1 MRRLIA
7 CVVLAAA
14 LAVPTVASAA
24 EGNPSLCGLAH
35 GMVFTFGA
43 PPFGSPGAVGDA
55 ASGGALK
62 GGWMGD
68 VSTARSVA
76 CHSE

>member
-7 CVVLAAA
+7 CVVVTVA

-24 EGNPSLCGLAH
+24 ELDANRCGQAH

-43 PPFGSPGAVGDA
+43 PPFGIPGAVGDA
-55 ASGGALK
+55 ASAGALK

-68 VSTARSVA
+68 VSRERSVA
-76 CHSE
+76 CHS

>member
-24 EGNPSLCGLAH
+24 EGDPSLCGRLH
-35 GMVFTFGA
+35 GMPFTGFGA
-43 PPFGSPGAVGDA
+43 PPGGSPGFVGDLA
-55 ASGGALK
+55 RTGYQKHGT
-62 GGWMGD
+62 MGD
-68 VSTARSVA
+68 VSTAASVA
-76 CHSE
+76 CHP

>member
-7 CVVLAAA
+7 CVVLVAA

-24 EGNPSLCGLAH
+24 EGDANLCGQLH

-43 PPFGSPGAVGDA
+43 PPFGSPGLVGDA

-68 VSTARSVA
+68 VSRERSVA
-76 CHSE
+76 CHS